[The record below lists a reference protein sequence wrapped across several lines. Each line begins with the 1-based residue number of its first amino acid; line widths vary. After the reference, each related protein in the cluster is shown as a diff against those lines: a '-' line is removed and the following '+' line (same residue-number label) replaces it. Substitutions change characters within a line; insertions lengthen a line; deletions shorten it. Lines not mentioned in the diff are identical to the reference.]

1 MGGDRSDQL
10 SLQQLNI
17 ARSHGDRKPKMPEK
31 YAMRIVPPLAH
42 LAQTIV
48 SCNRADEEDFGFLKQ
63 ASGDGMMPEYSGFN
77 VKRACTAGKLL
88 KPKTK
93 LMYILFLNKIPSE
106 PDTMKTAM
114 LGD

>member
-63 ASGDGMMPEYSGFN
+63 ASSDGMMPEYSGFN
-77 VKRACTAGKLL
+77 VKLAPGQVNYRS
-88 KPKTK
+88 PKQ
-93 LMYILFLNKIPSE
+93 N
-106 PDTMKTAM
+106 
-114 LGD
+114 